1 MGPFEKEADMSVPE
15 SGGSSRGRGIA
26 AVVCVVLAALLLTP
40 AAVAY
45 WGQRTLNDTERYVAT
60 VGPLVESPEVQDV
73 IATRVTDA
81 LEAQVD
87 TEALVHRAFAGVI
100 DKRPRLEQLVG
111 PLSAAINGLIE
122 REVRSFIAS
131 DEFADFWAR
140 ANTRAQEALHRV
152 LTGDGSGAISVQD
165 DQIVLDVDEVI
176 AQVKEHLVARG
187 LTIVNNV
194 PIPETDRQI
203 VLVDSPELK
212 QLRTI
217 YAFGNPIARWMLP
230 VVGLL
235 LLGALVLA
243 RNRPRM
249 AVVIGAVLAANAL
262 LIALMLSI
270 GEQLFVNQLSGT
282 AFGPASRIFFDT
294 LLTYLRRGQ
303 QVVLWL
309 GLVIIVAGWFAGR
322 NRYGT
327 AVRTSLTGGLEGVG
341 ARLPD
346 SQVGGVATWV
356 ATNLAWL
363 RAVVIA
369 LGGVVLLWG
378 NQATTSRLWWSVAL
392 TLLLLVVLQV
402 LAGGRREARLEPRAA
417 TSTPS
422 EADPE

>member
-1 MGPFEKEADMSVPE
+1 
-15 SGGSSRGRGIA
+15 
-26 AVVCVVLAALLLTP
+26 VL
-40 AAVAY
+40 
-45 WGQRTLNDTERYVAT
+45 
-60 VGPLVESPEVQDV
+60 
-73 IATRVTDA
+73 
-81 LEAQVD
+81 
-87 TEALVHRAFAGVI
+87 
-100 DKRPRLEQLVG
+100 
-111 PLSAAINGLIE
+111 
-122 REVRSFIAS
+122 
-131 DEFADFWAR
+131 
-140 ANTRAQEALHRV
+140 
-152 LTGDGSGAISVQD
+152 
-165 DQIVLDVDEVI
+165 LDS
-176 AQVKEHLVARG
+176 H
-187 LTIVNNV
+187 
-194 PIPETDRQI
+194 
-203 VLVDSPELK
+203 ELK

-217 YAFGNPIARWMLP
+217 YAFGNPVARWMLP

-235 LLGALVLA
+235 LLGAFVLA

-249 AVVIGAVLAANAL
+249 AVVIGAVVAANAL

-309 GLVIIVAGWFAGR
+309 GLVIVVAGWFAGR

-327 AVRTSLTGGLEGVG
+327 ALRTSVAGGLEGVG

-346 SQVGGVATWV
+346 NQVGGVATWV
-356 ATNLAWL
+356 ATNLTWL

-378 NQATTSRLWWSVAL
+378 NQATTSRLWWSLAL

-402 LAGGRREARLEPRAA
+402 LAGGRRGERQEPLAV

-422 EADPE
+422 DADPE

>member
-1 MGPFEKEADMSVPE
+1 MSVPE
-15 SGGSSRGRGIA
+15 SSGSSRGRGIA

-45 WGQRTLNDTERYVAT
+45 WGQRTLNDTERYVDT
-60 VGPLVESPEVQDV
+60 VGPLVQSPEVQDV

-87 TEALVHRAFAGVI
+87 TEALIQRAFAGVI
-100 DKRPRLEQLVG
+100 DDRPRLEGLVG

-152 LTGDGSGAISVQD
+152 LTGDGSGAVSVQD

-176 AQVKEHLVARG
+176 AQVKEQLVARG

-194 PIPETDRQI
+194 PVPETNRQI
-203 VLVDSPELK
+203 VLLDSPELK

-217 YAFGNPIARWMLP
+217 YAFGNPVARWMLP

-235 LLGALVLA
+235 LLGAFVLA

-282 AFGPASRIFFDT
+282 AFGPASRVFFDT

-309 GLVIIVAGWFAGR
+309 GLVIVVAGWFAGR

-327 AVRTSLTGGLEGVG
+327 ALRTSVAGGLEGVG

-369 LGGVVLLWG
+369 LGAVVLLWG
-378 NQATTSRLWWSVAL
+378 NEATTSRLWWSVAL

-402 LAGGRREARLEPRAA
+402 LAGGRRGERHGPRAV

-422 EADPE
+422 EADRA

>member
-1 MGPFEKEADMSVPE
+1 MSVPE
-15 SGGSSRGRGIA
+15 SGGSSRGRAIA
-26 AVVCVVLAALLLTP
+26 AVVLVVLAALLLTP

-45 WGQRTLNDTERYVAT
+45 WGQRTLNDTERYVDT
-60 VGPLVESPEVQDV
+60 VGPLVQSPEVQDV

-87 TEALVHRAFAGVI
+87 TEALIHSVFAGVI
-100 DKRPRLEQLVG
+100 KDRPRLEQLVG

-122 REVRSFIAS
+122 REVREFIAS
-131 DEFADFWAR
+131 DEFADFWTR
-140 ANTRAQEALHRV
+140 ANTRAQQALHRV
-152 LTGDGSGAISVQD
+152 LTGDGTGAISVQD

-194 PIPETDRQI
+194 PIPQTDRQI
-203 VLVDSPELK
+203 VLLDSPELK

-217 YAFGNPIARWMLP
+217 YAFGNPVARWMLP

-249 AVVIGAVLAANAL
+249 AVVIGAVLAVNAL

-309 GLVIIVAGWFAGR
+309 GLVIVVAGWFAGR

-327 AVRTSLTGGLEGVG
+327 AVRTSVAGGLEGVG
-341 ARLPD
+341 THLPD
-346 SQVGGVATWV
+346 NQVGGIATWV

-378 NQATTSRLWWSVAL
+378 NQATTSRLWWSLAL

-402 LAGGRREARLEPRAA
+402 LAGGRRGERQEPRAVTA
-417 TSTPS
+417 TPS
-422 EADPE
+422 EADPD